1 VLTEPSRFDGAL
13 EHLAAAAAAL
23 TPLAVPAMRKDFIV
37 DPYQV
42 LEARALGAGGVL
54 VILRMLPRPEL
65 EALLEC
71 ARAHGLFVL
80 LEAFDAADMGLMQEL
95 IAAHRGTNQLLAGV
109 NCRDLQTLQVVPG
122 RLLELAALLP
132 RADPRDALVGRGGAT
147 LAALPAGARIGTS
160 SLRRRAFLARL
171 RPDARLLE
179 LRGNV
184 PTRIE
189 RLQRGEYDAI
199 VLAAAGL
206 VRLDLAQHIT
216 EYLPAE
222 SFPPAVS
229 QGVIGVC
236 ARSADEAT
244 RRWLAALDAS
254 DARLAAS
261 AERALLRHLE
271 GGCQVPLGALATVQ
285 GDMLTLNACVCA
297 LDGTRHLSAR
307 GEARA
312 TCAEAEALGVRVAE
326 ELLTRGA
333 AELMASERQARAV
346 EAP

>member
-1 VLTEPSRFDGAL
+1 MSRAAILRIGTRASAL
-13 EHLAAAAAAL
+13 ALWQAREVAARIAAQPDAPAVEL
-23 TPLAVPAMRKDFIV
+23 VHIRTSGDSQSERPLW
-37 DPYQV
+37 QV
-42 LEARALGAGGVL
+42 RGQAFFTREIDRALLDKEVDVAVHSLKDLPTQLDAG
-54 VILRMLPRPEL
+54 
-65 EALLEC
+65 
-71 ARAHGLFVL
+71 
-80 LEAFDAADMGLMQEL
+80 
-95 IAAHRGTNQLLAGV
+95 
-109 NCRDLQTLQVVPG
+109 
-122 RLLELAALLP
+122 LELAALLP
-132 RADPRDALVGRGGAT
+132 RADPRDALLGLRGAT

-171 RPDARLLE
+171 RPDAIQLE

-206 VRLDLAQHIT
+206 VRLGLARHVT
-216 EYLPAE
+216 EYLSVE

-236 ARSADEAT
+236 ARSGDEAT
-244 RRWLAALDAS
+244 LRWLAALDER

-261 AERALLRHLE
+261 AERALLSHLE

-285 GDMLTLNACVCA
+285 GDTLTLLACVCA
-297 LDGTRHLSAR
+297 LDGTRHLSAHAAAPA
-307 GEARA
+307 ARA
-312 TCAEAEALGVRVAE
+312 GAEALGVRVAE
-326 ELLTRGA
+326 ELLARGA
-333 AELMASERQARAV
+333 GELMASERQARAV